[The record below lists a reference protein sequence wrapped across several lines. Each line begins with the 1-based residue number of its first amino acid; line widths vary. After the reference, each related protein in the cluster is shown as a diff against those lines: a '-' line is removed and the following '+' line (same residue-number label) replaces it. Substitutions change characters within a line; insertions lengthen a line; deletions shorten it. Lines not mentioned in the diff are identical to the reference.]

1 MDRKKV
7 EEGKRGEKYRVFFFF
22 FLSFL
27 YLFFSQNT
35 QKKYLFVFVFLI
47 YSKSLIKQK
56 GIKKRVI

>member
-7 EEGKRGEKYRVFFFF
+7 EEGKRGEKYRVFF

-47 YSKSLIKQK
+47 YSKSLIKQQ
-56 GIKKRVI
+56 GLKKRVI

>member
-7 EEGKRGEKYRVFFFF
+7 EEGKRGEKYRVFF

>member
-7 EEGKRGEKYRVFFFF
+7 EGGKRGEKYRVFF

>member
-22 FLSFL
+22 FIFSIFI
-27 YLFFSQNT
+27 FFT
-35 QKKYLFVFVFLI
+35 KYTKKYLFVFVFLI